1 MKHVAKV
8 TKDIPASAN
17 ILQWW
22 SQVAG
27 LGSKNSYVNALFN
40 HTGSLRTDDTAN
52 GGFFNPN

>member
-27 LGSKNSYVNALFN
+27 LGAKNNYINALFN
-40 HTGSLRTDDTAN
+40 HEGSLRTDDTN
-52 GGFFNPN
+52 NYSFFS